1 MGKKIISILV
11 EFGAKWILLFF
22 GHLAH
27 RLEVTNYDGLAVQIR
42 STDLVC
48 SAHAVFKIN

>member
-1 MGKKIISILV
+1 MGEKINSILV
-11 EFGAKWILLFF
+11 EFGAKCILLFF

-27 RLEVTNYDGLAVQIR
+27 RLEVTNYAGLAVQIR
-42 STDLVC
+42 ATDSVC